1 MSDVTFPN
9 PEDLTPGYTWTNPA
23 TGVEYT
29 WNGERWVIVDTNEGI
44 DLQAV
49 LTNGNVADED
59 IYLTNIAS
67 SNADIIDISPEKAK
81 VIIATEGS
89 KVPAFELQHYAVDDP
104 SEVKLELD
112 EDGTRFDI
120 ECDDKVNNIHFRFEE
135 DDKFI
140 INKTGDAVFTGKV
153 EVQPGEEDN
162 EVVTF
167 KQLALLEEQIEDIAP
182 SFERGQWE
190 YTPDYP
196 PSSGKYTLVKE
207 ALDEDAQEQLC
218 VEALAECQLA
228 NQNDPVALG
237 QCTREYDAC
246 MDNINGTKNITTN
259 DWYESSRIVFSDI
272 DGNGNIH
279 RWTDIKPEQY
289 IEVFN
294 VDGSGGMVTEITKK
308 NYKGDIS
315 HSIIKGQGESSG
327 PAIVKIYD
335 MPDGNPADFVHK
347 SGDTMTGTLT
357 VDPVGNVPSLA
368 VLPSKDASSSKY
380 AIYTLNKNS
389 EVAFF
394 ITGAGDIGVHKSW
407 SPTKDY
413 YLAPKKYVDTP
424 ATYSWKF
431 RKTSQDPNEGEM
443 TCSTGEPASGD
454 FIKLSHKT
462 YNGIQM
468 SRRRDVIYFG
478 SASNKPLMTIWDL
491 VESGYRH
498 KMSASVSQIEQ
509 DGEGNFLIKVGSSNM
524 SINHALTEGQQ
535 QWITIG
541 GFF

>member
-29 WNGERWVIVDTNEGI
+29 WNGERWVIVSTNEGI

-190 YTPDYP
+190 YTHHI
-196 PSSGKYTLVKE
+196 L
-207 ALDEDAQEQLC
+207 
-218 VEALAECQLA
+218 
-228 NQNDPVALG
+228 
-237 QCTREYDAC
+237 
-246 MDNINGTKNITTN
+246 
-259 DWYESSRIVFSDI
+259 
-272 DGNGNIH
+272 
-279 RWTDIKPEQY
+279 
-289 IEVFN
+289 
-294 VDGSGGMVTEITKK
+294 
-308 NYKGDIS
+308 
-315 HSIIKGQGESSG
+315 
-327 PAIVKIYD
+327 
-335 MPDGNPADFVHK
+335 
-347 SGDTMTGTLT
+347 
-357 VDPVGNVPSLA
+357 
-368 VLPSKDASSSKY
+368 
-380 AIYTLNKNS
+380 
-389 EVAFF
+389 
-394 ITGAGDIGVHKSW
+394 
-407 SPTKDY
+407 
-413 YLAPKKYVDTP
+413 
-424 ATYSWKF
+424 
-431 RKTSQDPNEGEM
+431 
-443 TCSTGEPASGD
+443 
-454 FIKLSHKT
+454 
-462 YNGIQM
+462 
-468 SRRRDVIYFG
+468 
-478 SASNKPLMTIWDL
+478 
-491 VESGYRH
+491 
-498 KMSASVSQIEQ
+498 
-509 DGEGNFLIKVGSSNM
+509 
-524 SINHALTEGQQ
+524 
-535 QWITIG
+535 
-541 GFF
+541 